1 MKIAFYVPAWPP
13 GRSANGI
20 VTYAAQLVPALRRL
34 GHEVYILSSNMMEPP
49 QDKYAIDLNK
59 VDVRPSIL
67 SRLIARIHPD
77 DFVFDLMT
85 SRLASALRE
94 LKAKEDIDIFE
105 MEDSFGWGGRVAK
118 EKVVPVVIRLHG
130 PWFLNGQF
138 ETRRAGHK
146 RKVTR
151 EGKGIRAASLV
162 TSPSA
167 MVLNQVRLFYRSKLE
182 HAKIIPNP
190 ILPALEST
198 IWRLDACDT
207 KRILFVGRFD
217 RRKGGDLVLSAF
229 EDLTKSNKDLR
240 LTFVG
245 PDGGVE
251 GLNRDRLS
259 FHEYM
264 RRTLPKTIW
273 SKIDFLGQ
281 LPTKQIAEL
290 RSKHLLTIV
299 ASQFEILPYAVL
311 EAMSFGSPIIASRVG
326 GIPELIR
333 HEENGLLFDTQDA
346 SAMVA
351 ACRRLI
357 EDNALAA
364 KLGAQAR
371 LDCASLYNPV
381 QIAIETISAYQA
393 ALKHN
398 SPAG

>member
-34 GHEVYILSSNMMEPP
+34 GHEVYILSSNLIESHL
-49 QDKYAIDLNK
+49 DKYAIDLNK
-59 VDVRPSIL
+59 IDVRPSIF
-67 SRLIARIHPD
+67 SRLVFRIYPD
-77 DFVFDLMT
+77 DFVFHSIT
-85 SRLASALRE
+85 TRIGIALQE
-94 LKAKEDIDIFE
+94 LKAKEGIDIFE
-105 MEDSFGWGGRVAK
+105 MEDSFGWAGRVA
-118 EKVVPVVIRLHG
+118 EESIVPVVIRLHG

-138 ETRRAGHK
+138 ENRRAGHK
-146 RKVTR
+146 RKMAR
-151 EGKGIRAASLV
+151 EGRGIKAASLV

-167 MVLNQVRLFYRSKLE
+167 MVLNEVRMYYGSRLE
-182 HAKIIPNP
+182 NARVIANP
-190 ILPALEST
+190 IGPPHESA

-217 RRKGGDLVLSAF
+217 RRKGGDVVLSAF
-229 EDLTKSNKDLR
+229 ADLATSNEDLR

-245 PDGGVE
+245 PDRGVE
-251 GLNRDRLS
+251 TNGDCLS
-259 FHEYM
+259 FHEYIRKM
-264 RRTLPKTIW
+264 LPEAIW

-281 LPTKQIAEL
+281 LPNEQVAEL
-290 RSKHLLTIV
+290 RTKHLLTIV

-333 HEENGLLFDTQDA
+333 HEDNGLLFGTQDP
-346 SAMVA
+346 SALAV

-357 EDNALAA
+357 GDNALAA

-371 LDCASLYNPV
+371 HDCATFYEPAK
-381 QIAIETISAYQA
+381 IAIQTVSAYHEV
-393 ALKHN
+393 LGK
-398 SPAG
+398 